1 MQREQNSRYASH
13 NGLTI
18 AEGCALEIPGRS
30 SGSQEAKPPLAKPP
44 SREKARHWVG
54 RSASGVSALSS
65 FVAKS
70 RQTMHTFPPPPLKF
84 RTTGFPQYGF
94 KLAFSRYD
102 LQPRGERLSDKPT
115 CTLGIRPYTQPPVL
129 HGSPAALAGMIAGP
143 IVRTFQS
150 RGPWLAGGFCCPT
163 RLSLLWPHLR
173 LSSPSPLYVLWRQVH
188 ARRSALGWVREGPH
202 FSSVYLFPSCHL
214 PYPDGWNGS
223 HWLSSPFPLAFTVF
237 ALVRHPYRHHRRFS
251 GGQRHEAA
259 KFALCYGP
267 KRLLA
272 LPRQGRLRSSFHLPS
287 RLQETSNIATRQ
299 TSNSRDRTFTGKID
313 SPHGL
318 QAKIAKKP
326 TQFPTFCENPIHSR
340 RSEAEPR

>member
-1 MQREQNSRYASH
+1 MHARHPALYA
-13 NGLTI
+13 
-18 AEGCALEIPGRS
+18 AAR
-30 SGSQEAKPPLAKPP
+30 PPLFPCGPCGHDSGAYSQNVPVQRP
-44 SREKARHWVG
+44 LARRRVLLSHPLIATMASSAPLVPLAALWIMATSSRPTVC
-54 RSASGVSALSS
+54 SGL
-65 FVAKS
+65 
-70 RQTMHTFPPPPLKF
+70 
-84 RTTGFPQYGF
+84 G
-94 KLAFSRYD
+94 
-102 LQPRGERLSDKPT
+102 PRG
-115 CTLGIRPYTQPPVL
+115 
-129 HGSPAALAGMIAGP
+129 SP
-143 IVRTFQS
+143 
-150 RGPWLAGGFCCPT
+150 
-163 RLSLLWPHLR
+163 
-173 LSSPSPLYVLWRQVH
+173 
-188 ARRSALGWVREGPH
+188 

-313 SPHGL
+313 SPMGCK
-318 QAKIAKKP
+318 QRREARKE
-326 TQFPTFCENPIHSR
+326 TQSCSCAPRVSASSAHRDHHVQNRPEIKDVTF
-340 RSEAEPR
+340 A